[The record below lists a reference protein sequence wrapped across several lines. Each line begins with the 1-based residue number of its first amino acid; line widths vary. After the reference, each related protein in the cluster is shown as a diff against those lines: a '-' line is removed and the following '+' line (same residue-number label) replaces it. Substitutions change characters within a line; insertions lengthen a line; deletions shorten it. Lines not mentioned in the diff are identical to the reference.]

1 MIDADRIEGRIQPVY
16 ADTLPRVPIDILAVL
31 RLDGDMY
38 ESTMVPS
45 ITCMHNFLKA
55 GFALLMIMTW
65 RTASTQFLFFE
76 KNNIAYEMVPIDWTG
91 MYCKYKFLSE

>member
-1 MIDADRIEGRIQPVY
+1 
-16 ADTLPRVPIDILAVL
+16 
-31 RLDGDMY
+31 
-38 ESTMVPS
+38 
-45 ITCMHNFLKA
+45 MHNFLKA

-76 KNNIAYEMVPIDWTG
+76 KNNITYEMVPIDWTG